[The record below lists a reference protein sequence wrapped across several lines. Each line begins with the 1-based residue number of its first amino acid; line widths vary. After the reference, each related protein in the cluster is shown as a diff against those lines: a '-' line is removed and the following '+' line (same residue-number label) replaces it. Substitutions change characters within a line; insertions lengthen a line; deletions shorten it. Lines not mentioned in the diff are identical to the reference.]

1 MVCRYQESSK
11 FEKLGYEDDFLRFL
25 QNMISDVEKRIRR
38 GHQRLALNNA
48 QGSVSRVLVWVCLS
62 TSGSG
67 AVLCPVCPPPSQAHL
82 LEQVLR
88 CSFQPYWLLG
98 WPRMIAIFIHAPQ
111 KSLVLLICL

>member
-48 QGSVSRVLVWVCLS
+48 QGSVSRGGSVGVS
-62 TSGSG
+62 EHMSGSG
-67 AVLCPVCPPPSQAHL
+67 AVLHPLPSSTLPGPSVRAG
-82 LEQVLR
+82 LEV
-88 CSFQPYWLLG
+88 
-98 WPRMIAIFIHAPQ
+98 
-111 KSLVLLICL
+111 

>member
-48 QGSVSRVLVWVCLS
+48 QGSVSRGVVWVCLS
-62 TSGSG
+62 TCLGVMLFS
-67 AVLCPVCPPPSQAHL
+67 VLFALHPS
-82 LEQVLR
+82 R
-88 CSFQPYWLLG
+88 S
-98 WPRMIAIFIHAPQ
+98 
-111 KSLVLLICL
+111 IC